1 MKILSFGEILWDV
14 YPDESYIGGAPLNF
28 AAHLKKH
35 GEEVYM
41 LSALGEDSLGE
52 RARHVLEEW
61 GINVEYVS
69 VLKDKE
75 TGKCLVTLDENSL
88 PSYNLLYDVAY
99 DFIDSGVVTENF
111 DVLYFGT
118 LALRSVGNLNSIK
131 ALLEKGVFGEVFVD
145 VNIRPPFYSKESVEL
160 AINNATILKVSLEEL
175 YEVAS
180 LLDMKESEDYKAF
193 AKELKKKNPWLKC
206 IIITLGADGAYALE
220 HGEYYCPAEKACVV
234 STVGAGDSF
243 SASFL
248 HKYLKGNNV
257 KDCLKYASRVA
268 GFVVSHSAAVP
279 DYNVE
284 DFN

>member
-193 AKELKKKNPWLKC
+193 AKELKKKNPRLKC